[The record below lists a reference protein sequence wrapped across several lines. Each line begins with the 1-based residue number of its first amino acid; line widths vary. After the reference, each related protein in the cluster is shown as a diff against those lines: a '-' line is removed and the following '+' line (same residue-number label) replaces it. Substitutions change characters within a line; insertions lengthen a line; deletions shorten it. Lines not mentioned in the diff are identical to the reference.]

1 MLSRLS
7 CVNVLLRLCP
17 LHIALF
23 ACDRQYD
30 CIVRRYTH
38 DSPGRYTPRSLA
50 DAETNTRRARPIGT
64 ITVVGI
70 IRKASDRV
78 VKVASSQSPGRARDR
93 QALTGNSNQ
102 QQNNSQHIP
111 V

>member
-1 MLSRLS
+1 MKRL
-7 CVNVLLRLCP
+7 
-17 LHIALF
+17 IAGIASVVTSVVCERSVTSLPSSYCLLF

-70 IRKASDRV
+70 RKASDRV
-78 VKVASSQSPGRARDR
+78 
-93 QALTGNSNQ
+93 ALRWPRLRVPEELV
-102 QQNNSQHIP
+102 IVRP
-111 V
+111 